1 MSIEAVGVAVG
12 ILIGVGG
19 ALIKIVEVII
29 HQTTAAK
36 FDEFKD
42 ESDREIKRVYRKINR
57 VERRLA
63 IVETQVLGDSN
74 TFSGIEE

>member
-29 HQTTAAK
+29 HQTTATK

-57 VERRLA
+57 IERRLA
-63 IVETQVLGDSN
+63 IVETRVLGDSD